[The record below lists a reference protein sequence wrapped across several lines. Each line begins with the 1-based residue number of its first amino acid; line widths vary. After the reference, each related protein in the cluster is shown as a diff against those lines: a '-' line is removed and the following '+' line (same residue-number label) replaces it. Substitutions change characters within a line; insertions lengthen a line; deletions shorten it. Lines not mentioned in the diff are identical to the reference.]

1 MTAITYETFKEN
13 FGDYKLEHLEG
24 GVHPEYFYVAFYDE
38 FIQPVVSSLFSEEDK
53 KKWVQ
58 EWIEALDEDELEG
71 KIFEEVLEEYD
82 YLGEDITDFVVN
94 SNLPNCAELKE
105 RFIQELFKEMTK

>member
-53 KKWVQ
+53 KKWVVM
-58 EWIEALDEDELEG
+58 L
-71 KIFEEVLEEYD
+71 F
-82 YLGEDITDFVVN
+82 ITN
-94 SNLPNCAELKE
+94 ICTRMLNLV
-105 RFIQELFKEMTK
+105 